1 MATEVSRQDFG
12 MTGKGAVTLI
22 VFNNSGDDDEPH
34 YTYQVRHGVRTV
46 GDYASLMKGEA
57 AARAIA
63 GSS

>member
-1 MATEVSRQDFG
+1 